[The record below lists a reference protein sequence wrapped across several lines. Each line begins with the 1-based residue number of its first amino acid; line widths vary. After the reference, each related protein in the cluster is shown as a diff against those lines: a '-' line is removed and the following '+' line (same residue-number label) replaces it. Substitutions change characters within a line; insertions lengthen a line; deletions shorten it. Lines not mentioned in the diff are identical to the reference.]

1 MKRDG
6 MQPEKRHIIKIS
18 LLIYV
23 TEWETTWN
31 CINWKSQNTSLRREI
46 SIISVKWTNWKY
58 SPKKSDHNNILP
70 LKIIYQFIGTA
81 GFWFRKIE
89 RYHVLVRVL
98 NDILFDVDVCF
109 FHLLL
114 WLIRGIFMQI
124 VAIRA
129 MNVSLN
135 HANNWRC
142 CFEVACKCNS
152 RWEEKKN
159 AHTRSQ
165 ATV

>member
-1 MKRDG
+1 MKYPSFQLNGQIENIR
-6 MQPEKRHIIKIS
+6 
-18 LLIYV
+18 
-23 TEWETTWN
+23 
-31 CINWKSQNTSLRREI
+31 
-46 SIISVKWTNWKY
+46 
-58 SPKKSDHNNILP
+58 PKKSDHKNILP

-98 NDILFDVDVCF
+98 NDTLFDVDVCF

-114 WLIRGIFMQI
+114 WLIRRIFMQI

-135 HANNWRC
+135 HANN
-142 CFEVACKCNS
+142 
-152 RWEEKKN
+152 
-159 AHTRSQ
+159 
-165 ATV
+165 